1 MPRSGRMNPASAQSG
16 ARFGSGNPSVATPA
30 PTPLDALRQHTQAVV
45 LTAPDGE
52 VSPQLMAAIRDSGV
66 PCELIGHPLVA
77 MAELARLER
86 DLRGA
91 GSGER
96 TALVVSDRDQ
106 WDDLSLL
113 FEVVRE
119 RLSRVSIWILAGQLA
134 IEVHRGR
141 ASEHAA
147 RPSEPAAPIERS
159 FAPMT
164 ARTPPGKPNLRIVE
178 PHDAPPRDAPALRDG
193 DDAEPLD
200 ENADTRSA
208 EAVTSAE
215 IEMLL
220 DLFDGPEGE
229 GRGGAP

>member
-1 MPRSGRMNPASAQSG
+1 M
-16 ARFGSGNPSVATPA
+16 ATPA
-30 PTPLDALRQHTQAVV
+30 PNPLDALRQHTQAVV
-45 LTAPDGE
+45 LTSPDGE
-52 VSPQLMAAIRDSGV
+52 VSPALMAAIRDSGV

-86 DLRGA
+86 DLRGGA
-91 GSGER
+91 SGER
-96 TALVVSDRDQ
+96 TALIVSDRDQ

-113 FEVVRE
+113 FEAVRE

-141 ASEHAA
+141 AGEVAPRAGELASRAGEPPSPAA
-147 RPSEPAAPIERS
+147 RSFEPVTS
-159 FAPMT
+159 
-164 ARTPPGKPNLRIVE
+164 RTPPGKPSLRIVE
-178 PHDAPPRDAPALRDG
+178 PQDAAPPRDVPAAGRL
-193 DDAEPLD
+193 DDDESID

-220 DLFDGPEGE
+220 DLFDGPDGDA
-229 GRGGAP
+229 RGGTP